1 MKSAIKGI
9 NAGFSYKD
17 IKAVENVSFSV
28 DQGSLVAI
36 AGPNGSGK
44 TTLLKM
50 MAGLVRPDSGEISL
64 FGQSLQSMKRKEIA
78 KRSAWVP
85 QSPEPVFGYRVKNL
99 VMMGRSPHQ
108 GFLGFENIEDRRI
121 VKEAMEQTDTINFKD
136 RFLTDLSGGELQRV
150 FIARALCQSQ
160 EVLLLDE
167 PTSSL
172 DPAHQI
178 QIMNVLKDLAKN
190 RNSTV
195 IMVSHDLNLCSMYA
209 DSLML
214 MKKGKIADFG
224 PPETVLNP
232 SMLENVY
239 GCRLSVEYHS
249 KLGFAVVVPLPDF
262 CSVKSDGLVIS

>member
-9 NAGFSYKD
+9 NAGYSYKD
-17 IKAVENVSFSV
+17 ILAVDNVSFSV
-28 DQGSLVAI
+28 GQGLLVAI

-50 MAGLVRPDSGEISL
+50 IAGLVKPGSGEVSL
-64 FGQSLQSMKRKEIA
+64 FGRDLRSMTRKEIA
-78 KRSAWVP
+78 RRLAWVP

-108 GFLGFENIEDRRI
+108 GFLGFESIDDRRI
-121 VKEAMEQTDTINFKD
+121 AKEAMGQTDILNFKD
-136 RFLTDLSGGELQRV
+136 RFLTDLSGGELQRA
-150 FIARALCQSQ
+150 FIARALCQSH

-178 QIMNVLKDLAKN
+178 QIMNVLRDLCKN

-209 DSLML
+209 DRLML
-214 MKKGKIADFG
+214 MKNGRIADFG

-232 SMLENVY
+232 SMLESVY
-239 GCRLSVEYHS
+239 GCKLSVELHS
-249 KLGFAVVVPLPDF
+249 ELGFAVVVPVPDF
-262 CSVKSDGLVIS
+262 